1 MGDADLGVYY
11 EAENP
16 GGYGGV
22 TRLRIAANTG
32 KNETTEW
39 LKKQR
44 TYTLHKPARLR
55 YSTRPYKTAGIDQ
68 QWQAYLVE
76 MSAYAAVNDGYK
88 YMLTVIDLFS
98 QFAWA
103 KPIKDKT
110 GKEVKRAF
118 QEIFALGR
126 KCQRLQTDEGREFDN
141 RHLQRLL
148 NHENI
153 KFFTVK
159 SQFKAAVCERFNRT
173 LK

>member
-11 EAENP
+11 KAENP
-16 GGYGGV
+16 GGYGRA
-22 TRLRIAANTG
+22 TRLRSAAKTG

-44 TYTLHKPARLR
+44 TYTLHKHARLR

-68 QWQAYLVE
+68 QWQADLVE
-76 MSAYAAVNDGYK
+76 MIPYAAVNDGYK
-88 YMLTVIDLFS
+88 YMLTVINLFS
-98 QFAWA
+98 RYAWA

-110 GKEVKRAF
+110 GKEVRRAF

-126 KCQRLQTDEGREFDN
+126 KCHGLQTDEGREFDN
-141 RHLQRLL
+141 RHVQRLL

-153 KFFTVK
+153 KFFYSEITV
-159 SQFKAAVCERFNRT
+159 
-173 LK
+173 

>member
-1 MGDADLGVYY
+1 MGDADLGIYY
-11 EAENP
+11 DAENP

-22 TRLRIAANTG
+22 ARLRSAAKTG
-32 KNETTEW
+32 ENETAEW

-68 QWQAYLVE
+68 QWQADLVE
-76 MSAYAAVNDGYK
+76 MIPFAAVNNGHK

-98 QFAWA
+98 RYAWA

-110 GKEVKRAF
+110 GKEVRRAF

-126 KCQRLQTDEGREFDN
+126 KCHGLQTDEGREFDN
-141 RHLQRLL
+141 RHVQRLL
-148 NHENI
+148 NHE
-153 KFFTVK
+153 K
-159 SQFKAAVCERFNRT
+159 
-173 LK
+173 